1 MQKAFISACHGVIE
15 CWSRRWDRLL
25 YYASGMYLILM
36 ASKTKTLSDS
46 SDIVKF
52 RSDESKPIR
61 SWEESSD
68 EKINQ
73 RHLPLTFEK
82 R

>member
-1 MQKAFISACHGVIE
+1 
-15 CWSRRWDRLL
+15 
-25 YYASGMYLILM
+25 MYLILM